1 MAGIEQ
7 HEASDCASSLI
18 DQLYKAVH
26 ELEAFKDDSENK
38 VHWTEIEPY
47 FHYLQAKLK
56 KKSEELETKEKEYE
70 VKEAESLAL
79 IVEKEAIVA
88 AKEQDYLDR
97 VQELKDAAVAIIA
110 EARANFQS
118 TIAYS
123 LDAGENEDTKVSS
136 SVGDKNSPDEDFP
149 CKTSENT
156 ENMAAI
162 VKPCPELTNFSEQM
176 NAKGLRNFITANLK
190 FLNDICREH
199 PLALESASE
208 PARLVLNSLEGFY
221 PPDETTQTVDKTD
234 ASLQG
239 MRKSCVVLLEAMASF
254 LAKFDPDNTHLLNPE
269 IKLLAKAIADE
280 WKPKLSNAGSGAA
293 IDNSL
298 EVEAFLQLL
307 AAFKIASEFEKE
319 QLCKLVF
326 VVAHSRQAPEL
337 CCSLGLTPKMPGL
350 VELLI
355 NSGRQVDAV
364 RFIHAFQL
372 TERFPPV
379 PLLKMFLKD
388 LRRNSQGKGG
398 GSRGADGSQDDI
410 NARELAALKAVVR
423 CVQDYGLESD
433 YSLDPL
439 QKRLAQLEKAKADSK
454 KRGGDSSKYHPRKKS
469 RPNSGFRGFRGPPGR
484 LAPPVY
490 SQRTAFTGMPERYTH
505 AGPNPCSYQVPN
517 QPSYTPQAND
527 QRLYYY
533 TQDDKIRTPSYNAA
547 TSNYGSYSGGGLQP
561 SQQPFM

>member
-38 VHWTEIEPY
+38 FIGQKSNHISTI
-47 FHYLQAKLK
+47 QAKLK
-56 KKSEELETKEKEYE
+56 KKSEELETKEG
-70 VKEAESLAL
+70 
-79 IVEKEAIVA
+79 IR
-88 AKEQDYLDR
+88 DR

-110 EARANFQS
+110 EARANSSQRLH
-118 TIAYS
+118 I
-123 LDAGENEDTKVSS
+123 LLMLGKTKT
-136 SVGDKNSPDEDFP
+136 P
-149 CKTSENT
+149 
-156 ENMAAI
+156 
-162 VKPCPELTNFSEQM
+162 
-176 NAKGLRNFITANLK
+176 
-190 FLNDICREH
+190 
-199 PLALESASE
+199 SE

-221 PPDETTQTVDKTD
+221 PPDETTQTVDKTE

-319 QLCKLVF
+319 QLCKLVLTI
-326 VVAHSRQAPEL
+326 VPYDESEVNTNYDYSCIPAYRKVSSCAPPEDVL
-337 CCSLGLTPKMPGL
+337 
-350 VELLI
+350 
-355 NSGRQVDAV
+355 
-364 RFIHAFQL
+364 
-372 TERFPPV
+372 ERFAEK
-379 PLLKMFLKD
+379 LT
-388 LRRNSQGKGG
+388 RKGG

-433 YSLDPL
+433 YSLIPP
-439 QKRLAQLEKAKADSK
+439 E
-454 KRGGDSSKYHPRKKS
+454 KKS

-484 LAPPVY
+484 QAPPVY
-490 SQRTAFTGMPERYTH
+490 SQRTAFTGMPERYLM
-505 AGPNPCSYQVPN
+505 PVQ
-517 QPSYTPQAND
+517 TPAVIKSRTNRPTPLKPMKD
-527 QRLYYY
+527 YYY
-533 TQDDKIRTPSYNAA
+533 TQDDKIRTSYNAA

-561 SQQPFM
+561 SQQPFIFFCCLLKFTIDA